1 MSSTLYVDKVVE
13 KTSAAGVHIPGHVI
27 QVVQTTSTAT
37 DTTTSTSFVPS
48 SLSASITPKLT
59 SSKIL
64 VTVAGGAMDYVA
76 QSQIYIRLYRSIA
89 GGSYSDIRNLVRSQ
103 FGAPTWALSH
113 SYNYLDSPNTT
124 SAVVYK
130 PYYKTN
136 NASNGMHFN
145 NSYAVPIT
153 MTLMEIAQ

>member
-27 QVVQTTSTAT
+27 QVVQTTSTAQ
-37 DTTTSTSFVPS
+37 DTTASTSFVPS

-64 VTVAGGAMDYVA
+64 VTVAGGAMDFVNV
-76 QSQIYIRLYRSIA
+76 SQIYIHLYRSIA
-89 GGSYSDIRNLVRSQ
+89 GGSYSDIRDLVRSQ
-103 FGAPTWALSH
+103 LGSGSWSLNH

-130 PYYKTN
+130 PYYRTN
-136 NASNGMHFN
+136 NASNSMHFN
-145 NSYAVPIT
+145 NSFGVPIT

>member
-27 QVVQTTSTAT
+27 QVVQTTSTT
-37 DTTTSTSFVPS
+37 QDTTASTSFVPS